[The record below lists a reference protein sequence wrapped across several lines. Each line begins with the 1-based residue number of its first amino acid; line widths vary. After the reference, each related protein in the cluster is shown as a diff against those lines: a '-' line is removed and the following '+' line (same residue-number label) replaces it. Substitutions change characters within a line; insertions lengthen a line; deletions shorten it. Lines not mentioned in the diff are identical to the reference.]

1 MIIEPGHSK
10 VRHAL
15 DGFTIYGERRV
26 IMQGPG
32 INTLGRDGGIVAW
45 RAILIGAGALALA
58 GCTSVPDYANP
69 VEGYY
74 GVVDTFDDEAETDV
88 AAPQP
93 VPGADEPYPNLSE
106 VPEAP
111 SRETSVAEMDTVAE
125 GLIADR
131 ENARYTDEEIRRQGD
146 ETTSLA
152 APEETAPVVMAE
164 PVPPAETVIME
175 PAPEERAQV
184 PEAPPMPAAQTSA
197 DAWPQ
202 AALQPAAG
210 IAQPAAGIAQPAAGI
225 AQPAAGIAQPAMPS
239 PTYQSAATAVP
250 AYSPTPV
257 AAPSPVYT
265 PASAPV
271 YQPTAPADVKRAF
284 GNYFSASGPAAV
296 APPPSQT
303 QIAMAAGGSVPLD
316 TPVAS
321 GVTTA
326 QSLTDYSPLRA
337 GASVR
342 AAVIIFGTG
351 SAKLSGE
358 GRRALREVAKL
369 YKERGGSVVRVIGHA
384 SNRTREMSAEKHA
397 LVNFDVSLRRAHT
410 VADELIR
417 LGVPARI
424 LYIGAVSDNEPVYFE
439 WMPSGEAGN
448 RRAEVFIDF

>member
-15 DGFTIYGERRV
+15 NGFTVYWERRV

-32 INTLGRDGGIVAW
+32 NYTLGRDGGIAAW
-45 RAILIGAGALALA
+45 RAILIGAGALVLA
-58 GCTSVPDYANP
+58 GCSSVPDYANP
-69 VEGYY
+69 VEWYHD
-74 GVVDTFDDEAETDV
+74 VTDAFDDEADV
-88 AAPQP
+88 AAPPP
-93 VPGADEPYPNLSE
+93 VPGADEPYPSLSD

-111 SRETSVAEMDTVAE
+111 PRDTSLAEMDAVAE

-152 APEETAPVVMAE
+152 APPPVVAE
-164 PVPPAETVIME
+164 LPVPAVTAVPTSSAETVIME
-175 PAPEERAQV
+175 PAPVARAQV
-184 PEAPPMPAAQTSA
+184 PEVPPMPPAQTSA

-210 IAQPAAGIAQPAAGI
+210 IE
-225 AQPAAGIAQPAMPS
+225 QPAMPS
-239 PTYQSAATAVP
+239 PTYQNTAAAIP

-265 PASAPV
+265 PASTPV
-271 YQPTAPADVKRAF
+271 YQPTAPADVKRSF

-303 QIAMAAGGSVPLD
+303 QIAMAGAGSVPLG
-316 TPVAS
+316 TPIAG
-321 GVTTA
+321 GVTTT
-326 QSLTDYSPLRA
+326 QGLTGYSSLRA

-342 AAVIIFGTG
+342 AAVVVFGSG

-358 GRRALREVAKL
+358 GRKALREVARL
-369 YKERGGSVVRVIGHA
+369 YKEGGGRSVRVIGHA

-417 LGVPARI
+417 LGVPAQV
-424 LYIGAVSDNEPVYFE
+424 LYIGAVSDTEPVYFE

>member
-1 MIIEPGHSK
+1 
-10 VRHAL
+10 
-15 DGFTIYGERRV
+15 
-26 IMQGPG
+26 MQGPG
-32 INTLGRDGGIVAW
+32 NNTLDRDGGTAVW

-69 VEGYY
+69 VEWYH
-74 GVVDTFDDEAETDV
+74 GVVDTFDDEAATDV

-106 VPEAP
+106 VPVAP
-111 SRETSVAEMDTVAE
+111 PREMSVAEMDTVAE

-146 ETTSLA
+146 ETTTLA
-152 APEETAPVVMAE
+152 APEVTAPVVMAE
-164 PVPPAETVIME
+164 AVPPAATIIME
-175 PAPEERAQV
+175 PAPGERAQV
-184 PEAPPMPAAQTSA
+184 PEAPPMPPAQTSA

-210 IAQPAAGIAQPAAGI
+210 IE
-225 AQPAAGIAQPAMPS
+225 QPAMPS
-239 PTYQSAATAVP
+239 PTYQNTAAAIP

-257 AAPSPVYT
+257 AVPSPVYT

-271 YQPTAPADVKRAF
+271 YQPTAPADVKRSF
-284 GNYFSASGPAAV
+284 SNYFSASGPAAV
-296 APPPSQT
+296 APPPSQS
-303 QIAMAAGGSVPLD
+303 QIAMAGAGSVPLG
-316 TPVAS
+316 TPIA
-321 GVTTA
+321 GGITPA
-326 QSLTDYSPLRA
+326 QSITDYSSLRA

-342 AAVIIFGTG
+342 AAVVIFRSG

-358 GRRALREVAKL
+358 GRKALREVARL
-369 YKERGGSVVRVIGHA
+369 YKEGGGRSVRVIGHA

-417 LGVPARI
+417 LGVPAQI
-424 LYIGAVSDNEPVYFE
+424 LYIGAVSDTEPVYFE

-448 RRAEVFIDF
+448 RRAEVFIEF

>member
-1 MIIEPGHSK
+1 
-10 VRHAL
+10 
-15 DGFTIYGERRV
+15 
-26 IMQGPG
+26 MQGPG
-32 INTLGRDGGIVAW
+32 NNTLGRDGGIAAW

-69 VEGYY
+69 VEWYHD
-74 GVVDTFDDEAETDV
+74 VVDAFDDEAETDV
-88 AAPQP
+88 GALQP
-93 VPGADEPYPNLSE
+93 VPGADEPYPSLSD

-111 SRETSVAEMDTVAE
+111 PRDTSLAEMDAVAE

-152 APEETAPVVMAE
+152 APPPVVAE
-164 PVPPAETVIME
+164 LPVPAVTAVPTSSAETVIME
-175 PAPEERAQV
+175 PAPVARAQV
-184 PEAPPMPAAQTSA
+184 PEVPPMPPAQTSA

-210 IAQPAAGIAQPAAGI
+210 IE
-225 AQPAAGIAQPAMPS
+225 QPAMPS
-239 PTYQSAATAVP
+239 PTYQNTAAAIP
-250 AYSPTPV
+250 AYSSTPV

-265 PASAPV
+265 PASTPV
-271 YQPTAPADVKRAF
+271 YQPTAPADVKRSF

-303 QIAMAAGGSVPLD
+303 QIAMAGAGSVPLG
-316 TPVAS
+316 TPIAG
-321 GVTTA
+321 GVTTT
-326 QSLTDYSPLRA
+326 QGLTDYSSLRA

-342 AAVIIFGTG
+342 AAVVVFGSG

-358 GRRALREVAKL
+358 GRKALREVARL
-369 YKERGGSVVRVIGHA
+369 YKEGGGRSVRVIGHA

-417 LGVPARI
+417 LGVPAQV
-424 LYIGAVSDNEPVYFE
+424 LYIGAVSDTEPVYFE

>member
-1 MIIEPGHSK
+1 
-10 VRHAL
+10 
-15 DGFTIYGERRV
+15 
-26 IMQGPG
+26 MQGPG
-32 INTLGRDGGIVAW
+32 NSTLGRDSGIAVW

-69 VEGYY
+69 VEWYH
-74 GVVDTFDDEAETDV
+74 GVVDTFDDEAATDV

-106 VPEAP
+106 VPVAP
-111 SRETSVAEMDTVAE
+111 PREMSVAEMDTVAE

-146 ETTSLA
+146 ETTTLA
-152 APEETAPVVMAE
+152 APEVTAPVVMAE
-164 PVPPAETVIME
+164 AAPPAATVIME
-175 PAPEERAQV
+175 PVPEVRAQV
-184 PEAPPMPAAQTSA
+184 PEVPPMPPAQTSA

-210 IAQPAAGIAQPAAGI
+210 IE
-225 AQPAAGIAQPAMPS
+225 QPAMPS
-239 PTYQSAATAVP
+239 PTYQNTAAAIP

-257 AAPSPVYT
+257 AVPSPVYT
-265 PASAPV
+265 PVSAPV
-271 YQPTAPADVKRAF
+271 YQPTAPADVKRSF
-284 GNYFSASGPAAV
+284 SNYFSASGPAAV
-296 APPPSQT
+296 APPPSQS
-303 QIAMAAGGSVPLD
+303 QIAMAGAGSVPLG
-316 TPVAS
+316 TPIAG

-326 QSLTDYSPLRA
+326 QSLTEYSSLRA

-342 AAVIIFGTG
+342 AAVVIFRSG

-358 GRRALREVAKL
+358 GRKALREVARL
-369 YKERGGSVVRVIGHA
+369 YKEGGGRSVRVIGHA

-417 LGVPARI
+417 LGVPAQI
-424 LYIGAVSDNEPVYFE
+424 LYIGAVSDTEPVYFE

-448 RRAEVFIDF
+448 RRAEVFIEF

>member
-1 MIIEPGHSK
+1 
-10 VRHAL
+10 
-15 DGFTIYGERRV
+15 
-26 IMQGPG
+26 MQGPG
-32 INTLGRDGGIVAW
+32 NNTLGCDGGIAAW

-69 VEGYY
+69 VEWYHD
-74 GVVDTFDDEAETDV
+74 VVDTFDDEAETDV
-88 AAPQP
+88 TAPQP
-93 VPGADEPYPNLSE
+93 VPGADEPYPSLSE
-106 VPEAP
+106 VPVAP
-111 SRETSVAEMDTVAE
+111 PREMSVAEMDIVAE

-146 ETTSLA
+146 ETTTLA

-164 PVPPAETVIME
+164 PVPPAATVIME
-175 PAPEERAQV
+175 PAAEERAQV
-184 PEAPPMPAAQTSA
+184 LEAPPMPPAQTSA

-210 IAQPAAGIAQPAAGI
+210 IE
-225 AQPAAGIAQPAMPS
+225 QPAMPS
-239 PTYQSAATAVP
+239 PTYQSTAAAIP

-265 PASAPV
+265 PASTPV
-271 YQPTAPADVKRAF
+271 YLPTAPADVKRSF

-303 QIAMAAGGSVPLD
+303 QIAMADAGSVPLG
-316 TPVAS
+316 TPIAG
-321 GVTTA
+321 GVTTG
-326 QSLTDYSPLRA
+326 QRLTDYSSLRA

-342 AAVIIFGTG
+342 AAVITFRSG

-358 GRRALREVAKL
+358 GRKALREVAKL
-369 YKERGGSVVRVIGHA
+369 YKEGGGSSVRIIGHA

-417 LGVPARI
+417 LGVPAQV
-424 LYIGAVSDNEPVYFE
+424 LYIGAVSDTEPVYFE

-448 RRAEVFIDF
+448 RRAEVFIEF